1 MNITMA
7 DDFQSG
13 SFWIAIAS
21 IIAAII
27 AGLTAHCF
35 KMKCSNVSLCGM
47 KFIRD
52 IELENKSYDL
62 ELQQQL
68 GPSSLSSTS
77 SSISRRNTSIV

>member
-1 MNITMA
+1 MA

-21 IIAAII
+21 IFAGVI
-27 AGLTAHCF
+27 AGITAHCF

-52 IELENKSYDL
+52 IQLENNSYEL
-62 ELQQQL
+62 ELQQHPL
-68 GPSSLSSTS
+68 EPSSSS